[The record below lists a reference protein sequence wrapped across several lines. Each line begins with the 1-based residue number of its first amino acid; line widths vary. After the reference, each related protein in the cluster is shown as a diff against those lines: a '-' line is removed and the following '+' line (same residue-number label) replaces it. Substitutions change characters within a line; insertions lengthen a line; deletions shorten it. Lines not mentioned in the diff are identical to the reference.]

1 MTFKNIKIKMK
12 GGKSRMQRVKVL
24 ASGKYK
30 FVKNLTKSRGHAR
43 SSNPSPK
50 KKARKVKR
58 KMARRKRRR
67 RGGMTIP
74 LAPVIGLV
82 AGLGPTIK
90 EAMAGN
96 VDAAIHEAAWAYTG
110 YDTYDSTFRLERL
123 QYGLTPL
130 VIGLLV
136 HKFVGGAPLN
146 FNRMLGRAKVPFIR
160 I

>member
-1 MTFKNIKIKMK
+1 MK
-12 GGKSRMQRVKVL
+12 GGKSRSQRVKVL

-30 FVKNLTKSRGHAR
+30 FVKNLTKRAPKARKSR
-43 SSNPSPK
+43 SSNPRP
-50 KKARKVKR
+50 KKARKVTR
-58 KMARRKRRR
+58 KMAKKRRR
-67 RGGMTIP
+67 SRGGMTIP

-96 VDAAIHEAAWAYTG
+96 IDAAIHEAAWAYTG
-110 YDTYDSTFRLERL
+110 YDTYDATFNPQRLT
-123 QYGLTPL
+123 YGLVPL
-130 VIGLLV
+130 VVGLLV

-146 FNRMLGRAKVPFIR
+146 FNRMLARAKVPFIR